1 MDRLMEKLALSKA
14 IMDKADGI
22 KSSNSMNGGLPPTSL
37 QQFDV
42 PNAKYNIPSEFL
54 QEGPSQQTQY
64 LSSVPRENTKPVGNP
79 TVDAIKNSKL
89 PDASKRLMMEHP
101 IAQPNQAPTMTM
113 SNELIEKS
121 RRLMG
126 HNEGSYI
133 PESAKPKSAP
143 IQQSEPTQN
152 TGINYKL
159 IQKMIN
165 EAVTK
170 SLKENG
176 LIAESTEKS
185 NETFSFKVGK
195 HVFEGRVTKIKKMS

>member
-1 MDRLMEKLALSKA
+1 MDLEKLMMSKA
-14 IMDKADGI
+14 IMDRHNTIGRGQVPDLTT
-22 KSSNSMNGGLPPTSL
+22 NTMVEN
-37 QQFDV
+37 FNM
-42 PNAKYNIPSEFL
+42 PNARYNINPEMLSETPQMPVSIPS
-54 QEGPSQQTQY
+54 PSNTAGF
-64 LSSVPRENTKPVGNP
+64 TKPS
-79 TVDAIKNSKL
+79 VDAIKKSKL
-89 PDASKRLMMEHP
+89 PDEIKKLMMEHP
-101 IAQPNQAPTMTM
+101 IAQPNQSPTMTM